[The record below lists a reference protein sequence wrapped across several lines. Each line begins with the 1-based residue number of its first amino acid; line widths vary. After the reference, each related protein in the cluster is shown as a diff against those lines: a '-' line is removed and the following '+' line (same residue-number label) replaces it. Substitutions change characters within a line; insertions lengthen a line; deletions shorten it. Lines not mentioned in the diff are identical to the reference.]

1 MDVALKEEKSDKNKK
16 ILKFE
21 YEILKDL
28 QGIFNLYLYR
38 RLKPLFVKGFIL
50 RLIKKF
56 EIICVFYTDFYLK
69 TSFFIVIHLEELSII
84 LFVYNIIY
92 SSKKLN

>member
-28 QGIFNLYLYR
+28 QGIFINFWF
-38 RLKPLFVKGFIL
+38 K
-50 RLIKKF
+50 
-56 EIICVFYTDFYLK
+56 
-69 TSFFIVIHLEELSII
+69 
-84 LFVYNIIY
+84 
-92 SSKKLN
+92 